1 MQKGNVDLATLKTA
15 RERLEAKRVEL
26 VQTMAK
32 SKTVVAD
39 RLRLFLYVEGTIEK
53 LKVLESRQQDMPV
66 ATQGMT
72 EFQRGTAT

>member
-26 VQTMAK
+26 IQKMAK

-53 LKVLESRQQDMPV
+53 LKVLESGQQDMPV
-66 ATQGMT
+66 ATQGVT

>member
-26 VQTMAK
+26 IQKMAK

-53 LKVLESRQQDMPV
+53 LKVLESRQQEMPV
-66 ATQGMT
+66 ATQGVT

>member
-1 MQKGNVDLATLKTA
+1 MPKGNVDLATLKMA

-26 VQTMAK
+26 IQKMAK

-53 LKVLESRQQDMPV
+53 LKVLESRQQEMPV
-66 ATQGMT
+66 ATQGVT